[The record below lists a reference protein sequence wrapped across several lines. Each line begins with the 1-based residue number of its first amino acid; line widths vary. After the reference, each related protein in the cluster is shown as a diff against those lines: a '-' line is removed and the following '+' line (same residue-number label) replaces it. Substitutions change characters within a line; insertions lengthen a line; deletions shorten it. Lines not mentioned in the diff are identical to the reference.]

1 MNDVTDLE
9 DARMAKA
16 LGLPVGSVTVAVC
29 DDDAW
34 KKFPL
39 ALPAGLARAAG
50 NLGLKRPTDWPGKA
64 ASGDPFEEVSLA
76 CENLGAA
83 LDLIRTARV
92 RMPIDAPSY
101 QHLALTL
108 ETWATSL
115 EAVMGMIHATANQA
129 YRFAKLDYEQ
139 SAMRDHP

>member
-1 MNDVTDLE
+1 
-9 DARMAKA
+9 
-16 LGLPVGSVTVAVC
+16 
-29 DDDAW
+29 
-34 KKFPL
+34 
-39 ALPAGLARAAG
+39 
-50 NLGLKRPTDWPGKA
+50 
-64 ASGDPFEEVSLA
+64 
-76 CENLGAA
+76 
-83 LDLIRTARV
+83 
-92 RMPIDAPSY
+92 MPIDAPSY